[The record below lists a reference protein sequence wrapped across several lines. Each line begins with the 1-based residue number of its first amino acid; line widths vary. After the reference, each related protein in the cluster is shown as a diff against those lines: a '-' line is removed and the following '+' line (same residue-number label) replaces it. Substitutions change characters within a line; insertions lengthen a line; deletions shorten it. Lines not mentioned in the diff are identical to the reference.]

1 MGVREVLVAVELVG
15 GYERTL
21 LHFVKDVLHVDE
33 AAPLEVDGAHELL
46 DEHRQVETVGVES
59 SEVAAGD
66 ELFERPGDLREGR
79 TILHILVGD
88 AVNGGRLFGDV
99 YAGVDLA
106 GLDDLLA
113 VGHHLDHRDLDDT
126 VFGGVDAGGF
136 QIEKDDG
143 TFEVQFHASVFLRN
157 SPRIRSSA
165 SAALLRKVSEASFT
179 LSATASPSTS
189 SNVSSTRVQTSSA

>member
-1 MGVREVLVAVELVG
+1 MFCTSTKRRRLKSTPMPARMNSSTSIGRSKRLELNPPKSQPAMNCSSDRAICAKVG
-15 GYERTL
+15 
-21 LHFVKDVLHVDE
+21 
-33 AAPLEVDGAHELL
+33 P
-46 DEHRQVETVGVES
+46 
-59 SEVAAGD
+59 
-66 ELFERPGDLREGR
+66 
-79 TILHILVGD
+79 ILHILVGD

-143 TFEVQFHASVFLRN
+143 TFEVQFHAPVFLRN

>member
-21 LHFVKDVLHVDE
+21 LHLVKDVLHVDE
-33 AAPLEVDGAHELL
+33 AAPLEVDADAGAHELL

-113 VGHHLDHRDLDDT
+113 VGHHLDHRDLDDA

-136 QIEKDDG
+136 
-143 TFEVQFHASVFLRN
+143 
-157 SPRIRSSA
+157 
-165 SAALLRKVSEASFT
+165 
-179 LSATASPSTS
+179 
-189 SNVSSTRVQTSSA
+189 

>member
-1 MGVREVLVAVELVG
+1 MFCTSTKRRRLKSTPDA
-15 GYERTL
+15 
-21 LHFVKDVLHVDE
+21 
-33 AAPLEVDGAHELL
+33 GAHELL
-46 DEHRQVETVGVES
+46 DEHRQVETVGVEP

-66 ELFERPGDLREGR
+66 ELFERPAICAKVGQSF
-79 TILHILVGD
+79 TSSSGD

-106 GLDDLLA
+106 GLDDLSPSGITL
-113 VGHHLDHRDLDDT
+113 T
-126 VFGGVDAGGF
+126 IEISTMPVFGGVDAGGF